1 MRMFCDNQAATHIAS
16 NPVFHER
23 TKSPYLNLII
33 IEGYFV
39 REKIAMKEIST
50 PYVKSEDQLADIFT
64 KALGRDHMRHIASK
78 HDIYLCVS
86 LRGS

>member
-1 MRMFCDNQAATHIAS
+1 MSEQSRLTLLLEIGH
-16 NPVFHER
+16 
-23 TKSPYLNLII
+23 
-33 IEGYFV
+33 FV

-78 HDIYLCVS
+78 LGMIYIYAEA
-86 LRGS
+86 